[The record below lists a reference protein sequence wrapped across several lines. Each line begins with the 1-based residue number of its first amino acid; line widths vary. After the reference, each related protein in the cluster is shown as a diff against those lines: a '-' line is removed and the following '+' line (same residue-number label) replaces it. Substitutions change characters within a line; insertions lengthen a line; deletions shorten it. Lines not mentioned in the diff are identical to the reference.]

1 MKGIWLNAGLQIASA
16 SVDGVVKVWNL
27 KKQQCVNT
35 IEMSEDKIWTMDL
48 HEEIEKIEA
57 EDGGEDKYISK
68 IQIITGGS
76 DATLRIW
83 KDYTAQ

>member
-1 MKGIWLNAGLQIASA
+1 
-16 SVDGVVKVWNL
+16 
-27 KKQQCVNT
+27 
-35 IEMSEDKIWTMDL
+35 MSEDKIWTMDL